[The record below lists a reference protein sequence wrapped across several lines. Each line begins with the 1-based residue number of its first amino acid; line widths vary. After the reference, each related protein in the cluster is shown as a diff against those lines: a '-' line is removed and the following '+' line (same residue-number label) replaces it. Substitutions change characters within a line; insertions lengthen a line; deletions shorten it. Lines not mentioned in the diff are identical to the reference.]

1 MNALEMPRK
10 KTGYSLDTRV
20 IDAVQV
26 LSDRAGKSANQFLE
40 KMLFDYAQLN
50 GVIDEKEQPLGEKRG
65 GKRSGAGKPRRSP
78 NDPLDVES
86 HLLKDI
92 GGSPESRSVAEADA
106 IVGEEQS

>member
-26 LSDRAGKSANQFLE
+26 LADRAGKSANQFLE

-50 GVIDEKEQPLGEKRG
+50 GVINEKEKPLGEGRG
-65 GKRSGAGKPRRSP
+65 GPRKGAGKPKRSP
-78 NDPLDVES
+78 LNDPLDVENHS
-86 HLLKDI
+86 SKDS
-92 GGSPESRSVAEADA
+92 GGKTKEDTL
-106 IVGEEQS
+106 

>member
-50 GVIDEKEQPLGEKRG
+50 GVIDEKEQPLGEGRG
-65 GKRSGAGKPRRSP
+65 GKREGVGKPKRS
-78 NDPLDVES
+78 
-86 HLLKDI
+86 
-92 GGSPESRSVAEADA
+92 GEADG
-106 IVGEEQS
+106 GER

>member
-26 LSDRAGKSANQFLE
+26 LADRAGKSANQFLE

-50 GVIDEKEQPLGEKRG
+50 GVIDEKEQPLGEGRG
-65 GKRSGAGKPRRSP
+65 GKRPGAGKPKRSP
-78 NDPLDVES
+78 TDEPPIDPNPMPDTGE
-86 HLLKDI
+86 
-92 GGSPESRSVAEADA
+92 GADDA
-106 IVGEEQS
+106 TTK

>member
-26 LSDRAGKSANQFLE
+26 LADRAGKSANQFLE

-50 GVIDEKEQPLGEKRG
+50 GVIGEEEQPLGEGRG
-65 GKRSGAGKPRRSP
+65 GKRPGAGKPKRSP
-78 NDPLDVES
+78 TDGFADVDRSETTGKESDVDGAIDGGND
-86 HLLKDI
+86 
-92 GGSPESRSVAEADA
+92 
-106 IVGEEQS
+106 

>member
-26 LSDRAGKSANQFLE
+26 LADRAGKSANQFLE

-50 GVIDEKEQPLGEKRG
+50 GVINEKEKPLGEGRG
-65 GKRSGAGKPRRSP
+65 GPRKGAGKPKRSP
-78 NDPLDVES
+78 IDDKSDDSL
-86 HLLKDI
+86 I
-92 GGSPESRSVAEADA
+92 EATA
-106 IVGEEQS
+106 KNTEIVS

>member
-26 LSDRAGKSANQFLE
+26 LADRAGKSANQFLE

-50 GVIDEKEQPLGEKRG
+50 GVIDEKEQPLGEGRG
-65 GKRSGAGKPRRSP
+65 GRREGSGKKRSP
-78 NDPLDVES
+78 NDPLDVENHS
-86 HLLKDI
+86 SKDS
-92 GGSPESRSVAEADA
+92 GGKTKEDTHS
-106 IVGEEQS
+106 